1 MNILVVSPHPDDETL
16 GCGGTLLKHRAKN
29 DKVSWLILTN
39 VSEAAGYPKSRV
51 NSRQREITAVAK
63 RYGFSKVIKLDFP
76 TTRLDT
82 VARSEL
88 VKAVHGAIAHLV
100 PSWVYAPYHCDAHSD
115 HQVAFDA
122 VQSAV
127 KSFRAPS
134 VKKVLMYEVLSE
146 TESRLPLRGKSFVP
160 NSFSD
165 ISGYLKKKIGI
176 MRIYKGEM
184 KRHPFPR
191 SEKNIEALALFR
203 GASAG
208 FKYAEAFMILK
219 EVW

>member
-16 GCGGTLLKHRAKN
+16 GCGGTLLKHLAGK
-29 DKVSWLILTN
+29 DKVFWLILTN
-39 VSEAAGYPKSRV
+39 VSEAGGYPKNRV
-51 NSRQREITAVAK
+51 VSRQREISAVAK
-63 RYGFSKVIKLDFP
+63 KYGFSKVIKLDFP
-76 TTRLDT
+76 TTGLDT
-82 VARSEL
+82 MARSKL
-88 VKAVHGAIAHLV
+88 VKAVHGAILALS
-100 PSWVYAPYHCDAHSD
+100 PAWVYAPYRYDAHSD
-115 HQVAFDA
+115 HQVAFEA

-134 VKKVLMYEVLSE
+134 VKKILMYEVLSE
-146 TESRLPLRGKSFVP
+146 TEFQLPLKGKGFLP

-165 ISGYLKKKIGI
+165 ISGQLKKKIGI

-208 FKYAEAFMILK
+208 VKYAEAFMILK
-219 EVW
+219 EIW